1 MVIIYSETW
10 ERPVFSKEGRLELL
24 LTVERVIIPDCG
36 TTGLRISQFC
46 ISFTDPHTTSW
57 LGVEYNAPVRIGG
70 VTVLPGDIVV
80 GDDGGVFFF
89 PPSLVETVLDYAKLV
104 EDRKNFSYSY

>member
-36 TTGLRISQFC
+36 TTGLRIFQFC
-46 ISFTDPHTTSW
+46 ISLPIHIQLHGLELNTMLLCELVASLYCPET
-57 LGVEYNAPVRIGG
+57 LLLAM
-70 VTVLPGDIVV
+70 TV
-80 GDDGGVFFF
+80 VFFSF
-89 PPSLVETVLDYAKLV
+89 LHH
-104 EDRKNFSYSY
+104 